1 MDMQFEEFWN
11 QLTIIVYWT
20 CTAIIFVGTIVLI
33 ISYAKWKK
41 AKKACDEFDRK
52 IREMFFEK
60 YGHYNYFKKLEDLEK
75 DAEKIK
81 KLKGE

>member
-33 ISYAKWKK
+33 ISYTKWKK
-41 AKKACDEFDRK
+41 AKKVC
-52 IREMFFEK
+52 
-60 YGHYNYFKKLEDLEK
+60 
-75 DAEKIK
+75 
-81 KLKGE
+81 